1 MTWALRTRT
10 LPSCGYPQKICFL
23 MLSTREMAL
32 SAKCSVPRQ
41 GDLASDPQHPHESQA
56 HQRTPAI
63 PALRGGDRGMD
74 GTPGSVRDPSKAW
87 LWALVVTGW
96 SI

>member
-1 MTWALRTRT
+1 MTWALYTRT
-10 LPSCGYPQKICFL
+10 LPSCGYPHKICFL
-23 MLSTREMAL
+23 MLSTREMVL

-41 GDLASDPQHPHESQA
+41 GNLASDPQPRHESQA

-74 GTPGSVRDPSKAW
+74 GTLRHGFGP
-87 LWALVVTGW
+87 
-96 SI
+96 